1 MCMQA
6 GRWKSNRMPVRYG
19 DRIQIME
26 IGDRGQIHMP
36 IPARVH
42 FCWIGPQLNWAYAFA
57 LLSGVAEAGMDEV
70 VLHHT
75 DELEEGAVLTA
86 LRGTPGLRLERIDA
100 RDLLAEAGARLG
112 LSDALVA
119 IYQNLVSPSQRSDVL
134 RAAILYLR
142 GGVYLD
148 LDTITVASLRP
159 LLDAP
164 QFIGTEHIA
173 WPHWV
178 RSSRSRAGWPKH
190 FALHLLRP
198 RFPPCPRP

>member
-1 MCMQA
+1 
-6 GRWKSNRMPVRYG
+6 
-19 DRIQIME
+19 ME
-26 IGDRGQIHMP
+26 TGDRGQIHDRDCAVSGAVGDSLQRPSAVMP

-42 FCWIGPQLNWAYAFA
+42 FCWIGPQLSWAYAFA
-57 LLSGVAEAGMDEV
+57 VLSAAAQAGMDEV

-86 LRGTPGLRLERIDA
+86 LRGTPGLRLECVDA
-100 RDLLAEAGARLG
+100 RARLAQAGARLG
-112 LSDALVA
+112 LSAALAA
-119 IYQNLVSPSQRSDVL
+119 IYQTLVSPSQRSDVL

-164 QFIGTEHIA
+164 QFIGTEHIV
-173 WPHWV
+173 WPMNCGA
-178 RSSRSRAGWPKH
+178 SRSGRSE
-190 FALHLLRP
+190 
-198 RFPPCPRP
+198 